1 MKMADEK
8 KDTTKAP
15 ADDDHIEIK
24 IKVTKDSIRQAVKDA
39 GGTIAK

>member
-1 MKMADEK
+1 MADEK

-15 ADDDHIEIK
+15 DDEHIEIK

>member
-1 MKMADEK
+1 MADEK
-8 KDTTKAP
+8 KEDKK
-15 ADDDHIEIK
+15 DDETIEIK